1 MPLSEEISGFIRQ
14 DALRRFL
21 SYVTVHTTSEED
33 TGRHPSTE
41 RQRALAEQ
49 LRLELVELGLDD
61 VELDEHCYLYATV
74 PASAGSVG
82 PVVGLLAHLDT
93 SPSVSGE
100 NVKPLVRTRYDGSP
114 LSFPDDPSLSLTP
127 DDSPE
132 LLHFVG
138 DKIVTAS
145 GRTLLG
151 ADDKAGIA
159 EIVCAAAVFRSHP
172 ELPHPEL
179 RLCFT
184 PDEEV
189 GAGTDRIRVQK
200 LGRIAYTLDGGM
212 VGELEFECFDAR
224 GAKIR
229 FRGMNMHPGYA
240 KDRMVNAGAAAARF
254 LAALPEWQSPEHTEG
269 REGFLH
275 LGRITGDESEAEL
288 HFIIRDF
295 TAAGNDRRIDLL
307 RAERESFLARYPG
320 LGIEIDVRE
329 QYRNMKEV
337 LDRHLGVVETAR
349 DAMKAAGIAA
359 IQRAIRGG
367 TDGARLCFMGLPT
380 PNLFAGGMLAHS
392 RKEWIPVSALVKA
405 TELVLT
411 LSGLWHGRRL

>member
-41 RQRALAEQ
+41 RQRVLARK
-49 LRLELVELGLDD
+49 LRQELVDLGLVD
-61 VELDEHCYLYATV
+61 VELDEHCYLYGTI
-74 PASAGSVG
+74 PASPGSVG

-114 LSFPDDPSLSLTP
+114 LAFPDDPSLSLAP
-127 DDSPE
+127 ADSPE
-132 LLHFVG
+132 LLQFVG
-138 DKIVTAS
+138 EEIVTAS
-145 GRTLLG
+145 GATLLG

-159 EIVCAAAVFRSHP
+159 EIVSAAAVLARHP

-184 PDEEV
+184 PDEEI
-189 GAGTDRIRVQK
+189 GDGTAKIRVQT
-200 LGRIAYTLDGGM
+200 LGDIAYTLDGGM
-212 VGELEFECFDAR
+212 VGELEIECFDAR
-224 GAKIR
+224 GARIR
-229 FRGMNMHPGYA
+229 FHGMNMHPGYA

-269 REGFLH
+269 REGFFH
-275 LGRITGDESEAEL
+275 LGRISGDESEAEL
-288 HFIIRDF
+288 HFILRDF
-295 TAAGNDRRIDLL
+295 TAAGNDRRIALL
-307 RAERESFLARYPG
+307 RAQRECFIARTPG
-320 LGIEIDVRE
+320 LRIDLELRD
-329 QYRNMKEV
+329 QYRNMREV
-337 LDRHLGVVETAR
+337 LDRHPAVAQIAR
-349 DAMKAAGIAA
+349 EAMEAQGIPV

-392 RKEWIPVSALVKA
+392 RKEWVPVSALVKA
-405 TELVLT
+405 TETILT